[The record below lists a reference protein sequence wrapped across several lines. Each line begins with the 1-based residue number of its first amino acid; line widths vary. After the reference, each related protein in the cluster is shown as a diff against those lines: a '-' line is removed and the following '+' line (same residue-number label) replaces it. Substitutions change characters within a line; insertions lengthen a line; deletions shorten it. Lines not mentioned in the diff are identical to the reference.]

1 MPRRTLTILTKCD
14 YGIRQ
19 LPKAG
24 EESVPMTLG
33 NGTESMFAGPHKPP
47 TSVKEQSAAASSSP
61 NRNILGVP
69 MSELIRRS
77 EAIQKSAMSRNR
89 TIHEQ
94 PRNDELGTRTCFIVH
109 RQGNVQISATTATAT
124 IPVNPTRPRKRSRM
138 IHVLMNAIKSFDCR
152 VEESIWMQFDK

>member
-77 EAIQKSAMSRNR
+77 EAIQKSAMS
-89 TIHEQ
+89 TQSHH
-94 PRNDELGTRTCFIVH
+94 P
-109 RQGNVQISATTATAT
+109 
-124 IPVNPTRPRKRSRM
+124 
-138 IHVLMNAIKSFDCR
+138 
-152 VEESIWMQFDK
+152 